1 MTGRLDKSGVK
12 TAAVFLNE
20 ASDVA
25 TRTFRL
31 DLLRGSMQGFVETSL
46 LTFSL
51 LVAIRVF
58 HAPDML
64 KAILPGAFPVGLLI
78 SPLTIIIGSK
88 LGWSAGRICALFSF
102 LGGLAMLGAISVR
115 ALPAFL
121 ICIGF
126 VAVFLAQTIPL
137 LTTIY
142 ASNYAENE
150 RGSRYATTMLFSALI
165 SAGFSY
171 GGGRLLDLDIE
182 HYRVLFAVPAL
193 ALFLNVFAFKA
204 MPDVAIR
211 PEQSPSS
218 VHDFKEA
225 IRNRVFC
232 LMLIGWMFQ
241 GFGQIMTIPIRIE
254 YLANDRYGINA
265 TNEQIGLIVGVVPFL
280 TYIGSTKIWGYCFDR
295 WNFIVLRVT
304 TNVISMISI
313 FTIFFTSSLWVIAV
327 GMGLFGVALSGGRL
341 IWMLWV
347 VQIAPLQN
355 LSTYMSINTFF
366 TGVRGAIAPFV
377 AYWLVGKSDPM
388 VVGWIAAAIIAIGIC
403 IMLPFRGQFQRPVC

>member
-64 KAILPGAFPVGLLI
+64 KAILPGALPVGLLI

-241 GFGQIMTIPIRIE
+241 GFGQIMAIPIRIE

-327 GMGLFGVALSGGRL
+327 GMSLFGVALSGGRL

-347 VQIAPLQN
+347 VEYLSYITLLDN
-355 LSTYMSINTFF
+355 LSSIHH
-366 TGVRGAIAPFV
+366 GHSIAHFGN
-377 AYWLVGKSDPM
+377 YSE
-388 VVGWIAAAIIAIGIC
+388 VVGDKYDPNTCILLKFSQEPEVLCLDRGVKGSGRLIGY
-403 IMLPFRGQFQRPVC
+403 